1 MKRVYSAAIM
11 FSFFIGLSFLFTKIS
26 LGFTDTNIVLAHRF
40 TLGYFVFMLYR
51 RLLGL
56 RLLPSLSD
64 IVSILP
70 IAICYPIAFF
80 ITQGLGLNYLTSSEG
95 GMIHALV
102 PGVTLL
108 LSSLFLKE
116 KVNFLKLFFTT
127 SSVTGVIFMFT
138 MKNVNITDMNILG
151 VVYASL
157 SVIVSSIYTL
167 LAKSKLKKFNYND
180 LTYVMLFIGFI
191 FLNFFYLLRTEPSS
205 YLDMYFGPLVNPQY
219 TLSVVYLGVFSTV
232 LSSLLSNY
240 SLTKLPASKVS
251 VFNNLAT
258 LISIFAGTIVL
269 NEPFYNYHFIGAVL
283 ILVGVI
289 GVNYKKELATEITDT
304 PKGVLNVY
312 E

>member
-26 LGFTDTNIVLAHRF
+26 LGFADTNIVLAHRF
-40 TLGYFVFMLYR
+40 TLGYFVFMIYR
-51 RLLGL
+51 RILGL

-127 SSVTGVIFMFT
+127 LSVTGVIFIFT

-157 SVIVSSIYTL
+157 SVVVSSIYTL

-191 FLNFFYLLRTEPSS
+191 FLNFLYLLRTEP
-205 YLDMYFGPLVNPQY
+205 F
-219 TLSVVYLGVFSTV
+219 
-232 LSSLLSNY
+232 
-240 SLTKLPASKVS
+240 
-251 VFNNLAT
+251 
-258 LISIFAGTIVL
+258 
-269 NEPFYNYHFIGAVL
+269 
-283 ILVGVI
+283 
-289 GVNYKKELATEITDT
+289 
-304 PKGVLNVY
+304 
-312 E
+312 

>member
-1 MKRVYSAAIM
+1 MRKVYSAAIL

-26 LGFTDTNIVLAHRF
+26 LSYADTTIVLAHRF
-40 TLGYFVFMLYR
+40 TLGFLVFMLYR
-51 RLLGL
+51 VILGL
-56 RLLPSLSD
+56 TILPSLSD

-108 LSSLFLKE
+108 LSSLFFKE
-116 KVNFLKLFFTT
+116 KVSLLQLFFTT
-127 SSVTGVIFMFT
+127 LSITGVIFIFI
-138 MKNVNITDMNILG
+138 MKNVNIADMNILG
-151 VVYASL
+151 VVFASI

-167 LAKSKLKKFNYND
+167 LAKSKLKKVNYND
-180 LTYVMLFIGFI
+180 LTYVMLFIGFLC
-191 FLNFFYLLRTEPSS
+191 LNFYYLIRTEPIS
-205 YLDMYFGPLVNPQY
+205 YLNMYFSPLVKPQY
-219 TLSVVYLGVFSTV
+219 ALSVVYLGLFSTV
-232 LSSLLSNY
+232 ISSLLSNY

-258 LISIFAGTIVL
+258 LISIFAGTMVL
-269 NEPFYNYHFIGAVL
+269 NEPFYNYHFIGAAL
-283 ILVGVI
+283 ILVGVF
-289 GVNYKKELATEITDT
+289 GVNYKKGQDSKVIDT
-304 PKGVLNVY
+304 QKEFKIY

>member
-1 MKRVYSAAIM
+1 
-11 FSFFIGLSFLFTKIS
+11 
-26 LGFTDTNIVLAHRF
+26 
-40 TLGYFVFMLYR
+40 MLYR

-127 SSVTGVIFMFT
+127 LSVTGVIFIFT

-205 YLDMYFGPLVNPQY
+205 YLDMYFSPLTNPQY

-283 ILVGVI
+283 ILIGVI
-289 GVNYKKELATEITDT
+289 GVNYKKELATKVTNT